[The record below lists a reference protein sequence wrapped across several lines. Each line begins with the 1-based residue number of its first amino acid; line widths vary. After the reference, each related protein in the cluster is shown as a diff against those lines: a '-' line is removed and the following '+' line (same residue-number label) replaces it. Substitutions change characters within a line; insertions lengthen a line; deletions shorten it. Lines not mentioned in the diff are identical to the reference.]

1 MTFLKNAWY
10 VGGWAETFSDELAT
24 REIIGEH
31 LLIFRTDG
39 GIRVMSDTCPHR
51 FAPLHLG
58 KRVGNQVQCPYHGL
72 RFGEDGKCVHNPH
85 GNGVIPARIRLHV
98 YPAVER
104 YQLLWIWM
112 GDPTLA
118 DPKEIP
124 TFSFVDDPAY
134 AVIKGE
140 IIGDGAYE
148 LYTDNILDLG
158 HAEFLHT
165 GLAAAAFTVGQR
177 NVAQDGAT
185 LFSSVSHP
193 NDYPSE
199 VVQFMLKKKGVCLDY
214 WGDSRWNAPATMAFD
229 SFLAEPGQ
237 PKPTHA
243 SIPTLHIFTPVDE
256 NTTRYFWAVGR
267 CNDIHD
273 TEHSTRLHAG
283 FVHAF
288 ENEDKPMIAAQ
299 SKRLKSRDFWEMK
312 PLLLP
317 TDASAVK
324 ARRILLKM
332 IEEEQRKTATLPV
345 RLVARDEAAAGE
357 MSEDGR

>member
-1 MTFLKNAWY
+1 
-10 VGGWAETFSDELAT
+10 
-24 REIIGEH
+24 
-31 LLIFRTDG
+31 
-39 GIRVMSDTCPHR
+39 
-51 FAPLHLG
+51 
-58 KRVGNQVQCPYHGL
+58 
-72 RFGEDGKCVHNPH
+72 
-85 GNGVIPARIRLHV
+85 
-98 YPAVER
+98 
-104 YQLLWIWM
+104 M

-140 IIGDGAYE
+140 IIGEGAYE

-165 GLAAAAFTVGQR
+165 GLAAAAFTIGQR

-199 VVQFMLKKKGVCLDY
+199 VVQFMLKKKGMRLDY

-273 TEHSTRLHAG
+273 TEHSARLHAG

-299 SKRLKSRDFWEMK
+299 FRRLGGKDFWEMK

-317 TDASAVK
+317 TDSGAVK
-324 ARRILLKM
+324 ARRILAKL
-332 IEEEQRKTATLPV
+332 IQVEQTDSVDRAVQAMARNTPV
-345 RLVARDEAAAGE
+345 QELTEKSD
-357 MSEDGR
+357 